1 MNQHQQ
7 YQTDSLGRS
16 RDYVAGHPDV
26 PRAVAESEA
35 RIQLDHVLARLAAL
49 GTEQGTA
56 NLRMAGQLRRERML
70 VAELKHEHM
79 EPISTFARAR
89 LRGVPDFAAFTRI
102 GYARKSHDV
111 VRAARAMAEAAV
123 PHAAVLIRGG
133 FPADTIAQLTA
144 AADAVSAAVAERA
157 NTKVNRTAATKGI
170 AEAILDGREAVAML
184 HALISKQFARDP
196 ALLAGWHTA
205 RRVVAKPGVPR
216 GAAGTSVAPV
226 APAPGVTAVA

>member
-1 MNQHQQ
+1 MKQKQQ
-7 YQTDSLGRS
+7 YRVDSFGRVG
-16 RDYVAGHPDV
+16 DFVEGHAGVA
-26 PRAVAESEA
+26 RAIAESEA
-35 RIQLDHVLARLAAL
+35 YTQLAKVMARIAVL

-56 NLRMAGQLRRERML
+56 DLVMAGQISRERVL

-89 LRGVPDFAAFTRI
+89 LRGVPDFAALI
-102 GYARKSHDV
+102 HGGSARETKDV
-111 VRAARAMAEAAV
+111 VHAARAIAEAAA
-123 PHAAVLIRGG
+123 PHTAALIRGG

-144 AADAVSAAVAERA
+144 AADAVSVAAAERA

-216 GAAGTSVAPV
+216 GTAGKSAVPVASASATTSVA
-226 APAPGVTAVA
+226 